1 MKQKAKRRKRKHT
14 TATKVK
20 SVKGVNLNTNGRKL
34 KREPWRVQ
42 GESLSIRARSKRNNI

>member
-20 SVKGVNLNTNGRKL
+20 ATKGVNWNTKGLTR
-34 KREPWRVQ
+34 KREPWRTHS
-42 GESLSIRARSKRNNI
+42 ESLSIKAKAERNNI